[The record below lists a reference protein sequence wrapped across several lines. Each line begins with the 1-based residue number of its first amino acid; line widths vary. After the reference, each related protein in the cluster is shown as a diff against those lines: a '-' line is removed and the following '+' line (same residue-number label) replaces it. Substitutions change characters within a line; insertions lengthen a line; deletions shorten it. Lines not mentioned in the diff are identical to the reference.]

1 MTRGAAADHVSDPTP
16 PGALIVGGAHV
27 SLALARSLGRRG
39 IPVWLL
45 AGHPLPRYSRYVQK
59 SFAWPG
65 AEHRDA
71 VASIIDVA
79 VRHGLKRWVLFA
91 TGDEDMRVIA
101 QNHALLASHFRVV
114 TASWDIT
121 QWAYDKR
128 LTYRRAAELGIDYP
142 RSVQACDLETLR
154 RSPLRFPVVIKPAR
168 RDAINALTRA
178 KAWKA
183 DDRDALLSLHRRAA
197 SLVGDD
203 AVIVQEWIPG
213 NGEAQFSYAALWDR
227 GKPVASLV
235 ARRARQYP
243 VDFGRS
249 STFVETVEQDE
260 VETLACRFL
269 QSLDYSGVVEIEFK
283 YDRRDR
289 RYKLLDVNGRFWTWT
304 GLGAL
309 AGVDFPYLAWRQ
321 ALGHDVSCVRTEAKT
336 GVAWMYASRDIPAAF
351 AEIARGPLTVG
362 KYLTGFRKELVFAS
376 FALDDPLPA
385 VAEFPLL
392 VWNRLTKGRDGDS
405 GLQQFAADLTGEG
418 GAPAN
423 TGPKISADLGVF
435 NPCRLRA
442 PISPGRVAHTAPP
455 PCSPWI

>member
-1 MTRGAAADHVSDPTP
+1 MTPPAALTAAKGGDVPAP
-16 PGALIVGGAHV
+16 PGALVVGGAHV
-27 SLALARSLGRRG
+27 SIAVARSLGRRG

-45 AGHPLPRYSRYVQK
+45 ASHPLPRLSRYVQR
-59 SFAWPG
+59 SFPWPG

-79 VRHGLKRWVLFA
+79 VRHGLKGWALFA

-101 QNHALLASHFRVV
+101 QNHALLASYFRVA

-128 LTYRRAAELGIDYP
+128 LTYRRAAELGIDCP
-142 RSVQACDLETLR
+142 RSFQASDLETVR
-154 RSPLRFPVVIKPAR
+154 QSQIQFPVVLKPAR
-168 RDAINALTRA
+168 RDSINDLTRA

-183 DDRDALLSLHRRAA
+183 DDRDTLLSLYRRAA
-197 SLVGDD
+197 SLVGSD

-213 NGEAQFSYAALWDR
+213 NGEAQFSYAGLWDR

-249 STFVETVEQDE
+249 STFVEAVAQERVEA
-260 VETLACRFL
+260 LATRFL
-269 QSLDYSGVVEIEFK
+269 DSLEYSGVVEIEFK

-304 GLGAL
+304 ALGQL

-321 ALGHDVSCVRTEAKT
+321 ALGQDAACGRVTAKT
-336 GVAWMYASRDIPAAF
+336 GVAWMHASRDIMAALT
-351 AEIARGPLTVG
+351 EISRGVLSVG
-362 KYLTGFRKELVFAS
+362 DYLAGFHNELAFAS
-376 FALDDPLPA
+376 FAVDDPLPA
-385 VAEFPLL
+385 IAELPLL
-392 VWNRLTKGRDGDS
+392 AWNRLTARRHGRPGSQTTKEFADGLPI
-405 GLQQFAADLTGEG
+405 GGEPLTAARREMRTE
-418 GAPAN
+418 PR
-423 TGPKISADLGVF
+423 ADLG
-435 NPCRLRA
+435 A
-442 PISPGRVAHTAPP
+442 SIHAD
-455 PCSPWI
+455 